1 MKYSVNRYSHIT
13 HMTDENKRAFY
24 RGEEAMRKFCQDI
37 KENAAEIINCQ
48 KKILPLTMKEEN
60 NTKKFNEMF

>member
-1 MKYSVNRYSHIT
+1 
-13 HMTDENKRAFY
+13 MTDENKRAFY